1 MDVLKRLLK
10 RTETNGAELAA
21 SELRSVGVA
30 VHFEGVKAVDGV
42 DLTLRRGELLGL
54 IGPNGAGKTTLV
66 NALTGYECP
75 TAGQV
80 FLDELDVTGFA
91 PNTLGPMGMA
101 RTFQAVRLFSELT
114 ALENVEM
121 GALGVGMPRK
131 EARRQGWELLDR
143 MGIADKA
150 HQNAAALPYGDERK
164 LGFLRALSTRPTF
177 LLLDEPAAGM
187 NEVESDELILA
198 IGEIRDDF
206 GCGILV
212 IEHDMRLIFRLC
224 ERIQVIDYGKTI
236 SHGTP
241 AEIQAD
247 EAVIEAYLGKK
258 AKRSSNGQV
267 DAPETG

>member
-1 MDVLKRLLK
+1 VLTRKPK
-10 RTETNGAELAA
+10 QTETAGAELAA
-21 SELRSVGVA
+21 SELRSSGIA

-66 NALTGYECP
+66 NALTGYERP
-75 TAGQV
+75 TTGQV
-80 FLDELDVTGFA
+80 FLGELDVTGWV
-91 PNTLGPMGMA
+91 PHKLGPLGMA
-101 RTFQAVRLFSELT
+101 RTFQAVRLFSDLT

-131 EARRQGWELLDR
+131 EARKQAWELLDR

-150 HQNAAALPYGDERK
+150 HQLASALPYGDERK
-164 LGFLRALSTRPTF
+164 LGFLRALSTNPLF

-187 NEVESDELILA
+187 NEVESDELMLA

-224 ERIQVIDYGKTI
+224 ERIHVIDYGKTI
-236 SHGTP
+236 AQGTP
-241 AEIQAD
+241 MEIQTNA
-247 EAVIEAYLGKK
+247 AVIEAYLGKK
-258 AKRSSNGQV
+258 AKRSTNGSD
-267 DAPETG
+267 DAGD